1 MIIRVAGC
9 KDPTLEEELIKATMF
24 FGKELL
30 SKKMLPFIE
39 IDIVMKTKIP
49 DLGNCLVTY
58 YNDWYKPREFQIEL
72 RRHRSVK
79 NTLLCLAHEM
89 VHMKQFAKGEINVGL
104 TKWKGEP
111 YDTEANE
118 YHMYPWEVEASSKEQ
133 LLYAMYV
140 EKI

>member
-9 KDPTLEEELIKATMF
+9 KDISFEQEIMKAANF
-24 FGKELL
+24 FSKELL
-30 SKKMLPFIE
+30 TKKMLPHIE
-39 IDIVMKTKIP
+39 LDIIMKAKIP

-72 RRHRSVK
+72 RKYRSLK
-79 NTLLCLAHEM
+79 NTLICLAHEM
-89 VHMKQFAKGEINVGL
+89 VHLKQFAKCEINVGL
-104 TKWKGEP
+104 TKWKGKP
-111 YDTEANE
+111 YDTEENE

-133 LLYAMYV
+133 LLYAMYM